1 MDLAGLFKLLAVGLV
16 VVAIIMTTLWLLGLR
31 FRNFSYVDIGWSAN
45 FAVLAILYAS
55 LTDGWLP
62 RRWLIAA
69 MFTFWGARLAAHLAT
84 RILGEP
90 EEGRYVQLRE
100 EWGPKG
106 NLNARFLGFFLFQ
119 GGLNVFLV
127 LPLLLACLNPAPG
140 FHALEIAG
148 VVVWVL
154 GLAGESLA
162 DRQLAAF
169 KRNPENRGKVCNTGL
184 WRYSRHPNY
193 FFEWTIWIGY
203 ALFALASPFGWI
215 ALAMPLLMLHFLVNV
230 TGVKATEEQALRSR
244 GDAYRAY
251 QATTSA
257 FIPLPPRK
265 PGAMR

>member
-1 MDLAGLFKLLAVGLV
+1 MDPAGLFELLAVGLV

-55 LTDGWLP
+55 LTEGWLP

-100 EWGPKG
+100 EWGQKG

-119 GGLNVFLV
+119 GGLNVFLI

-140 FHALEIAG
+140 FQALEIAG